1 MKSYKKYIV
10 KFSIFEGTPN
20 IVNID
25 QHLALKKYIL
35 FLVITFAA
43 ITAKAQSGYNY
54 QEYGVGVGASYIRG
68 YTNVTKQYNHP
79 AFNFNFIYNYNPY
92 VPIEAEVQIGTLSGG
107 GLAPTQDPYGRVY
120 SNNYK
125 ALIVHGDFQLG
136 AGIDYSDDWLLQILK
151 DFYIG
156 TGAGLIS
163 NTVTV
168 QRYSIY
174 APPYPQPGYYKF
186 PGHDNSLDLMLP
198 LRVGYEFKIYD
209 SYNEPSV
216 AIDIGYVHSFVF
228 NEGLDGYDDPPSK
241 FKNNAPDQYRQ
252 ITLMVKY
259 YFGNV
264 TSYNKL
270 IREFK

>member
-1 MKSYKKYIV
+1 
-10 KFSIFEGTPN
+10 
-20 IVNID
+20 
-25 QHLALKKYIL
+25 
-35 FLVITFAA
+35 
-43 ITAKAQSGYNY
+43 
-54 QEYGVGVGASYIRG
+54 
-68 YTNVTKQYNHP
+68 
-79 AFNFNFIYNYNPY
+79 
-92 VPIEAEVQIGTLSGG
+92 VPIEAEVQVGQLSGG
-107 GLAPTQDPYGRVY
+107 GLTVAQDPYGRQY
-120 SNNYK
+120 FNNYK

-136 AGIDYSDDWLLQILK
+136 AGIDYSKSWFLQIIK

-163 NTVTV
+163 NSNKV
-168 QRYSIY
+168 QRTNVI
-174 APPYPQPGYYKF
+174 PQNGSLDYVF

-216 AIDIGYVHSFVF
+216 AIDVGYIHTFVF
-228 NEGLDGYDDPPSK
+228 NEGLDGYDDPSTK

-252 ITLMVKY
+252 ITFMVKY